1 MTTMNEIVERI
12 KIKCN
17 LIKDKEVAQELNI
30 SDGALSQYKIRN
42 SVPYKTII
50 DFANKKGIS
59 LNYILTGNSES
70 INSNCVQLRYFS
82 NVYASAGFG
91 AINGIEDYKNIYID
105 SALAVELFNLPKI
118 CNNIDIIKIYGD
130 SMEPFVHSGELVVV
144 ERNKN
149 DLNNIKNGEIVII
162 NIGGEIY
169 CKKILKNPIAQE
181 IILSSIS
188 PHYPEF
194 KIKQEDFNKTNII
207 GVVCK
212 VVTIRDFESIF
223 IKVNE
228 AH

>member
-1 MTTMNEIVERI
+1 MKTAKELIAKLLKTINIENEQEFCNKYQIVYGTLQSW
-12 KIKCN
+12 K
-17 LIKDKEVAQELNI
+17 
-30 SDGALSQYKIRN
+30 SRN
-42 SVPYKTII
+42 SIPYE
-50 DFANKKGIS
+50 
-59 LNYILTGNSES
+59 LILDICKDNNIKLES
-70 INSNCVQLRYFS
+70 IFYEETGLEHKRDVVSVRYYE
-82 NVYASAGFG
+82 NIYASAGYG
-91 AINGIEDYKNIYID
+91 SINDNIGHNEIVLD
-105 SALAVELFNLPKI
+105 KAFAKELLSINNAK
-118 CNNIDIIKIYGD
+118 NIDIIKIYGD

-162 NIGGEIY
+162 NINGEIY

-194 KIKQEDFNKTNII
+194 KIKQEDFNNTNII